1 MRSIFSSL
9 RRHSSA
15 LLRRSVYFSA
25 AMAIGVTAA
34 DAQTADLSISK
45 QVTPTQASPGDL
57 VTYTLTAHNAG
68 PEPVSPLFFDLLPSG
83 LTLVSAPRCAESP
96 PTLLTCSL
104 GSSLA
109 PGEEGSVTIVARVES
124 IPDGILENGANV
136 SGIVADPDISNNF
149 DEATLR
155 VTNGSTP
162 AVPSLGSYGLVVLA
176 VLLAAVA
183 VYRVRHAR
191 AIEGIP

>member
-1 MRSIFSSL
+1 MRSILSSF

-15 LLRRSVYFSA
+15 LLKRSAYFSA

-34 DAQTADLSISK
+34 NAQTADLSIDK

-57 VTYTLTAHNAG
+57 VTYTLTAHNSG
-68 PEPVSPLFFDLLPSG
+68 PEPSLPLFFDLLPSG
-83 LTLVSAPRCAESP
+83 LTLISSSRCVEFP

-104 GSSLA
+104 ESSLA
-109 PGEEGSVTIVARVES
+109 PGEEGSVTIVARVEN
-124 IPDGILENGANV
+124 IPDSIIANGANV
-136 SGIVADPDISNNF
+136 SGSAVDPDTTNNF

-155 VTNGSTP
+155 VITP
-162 AVPSLGSYGLVVLA
+162 ISAIPSLGFYGLAILA

-183 VYRVRHAR
+183 VHRLAR
-191 AIEGIP
+191 IPL